1 MRMSTNYLRAQ
12 QCTFIA
18 AIILVSAC
26 NREPEQSSAENTV
39 RDAADAVEAAGAES
53 LSANGRDVIVPIS
66 PSGDI
71 TFRPMADRPQ
81 TGSTIKGMLRGGSAV
96 PLNSADW
103 PASFVMEFT
112 TDDGSPSSCTAAM
125 IGQGVMLT
133 AAHCVPDTGKVG
145 FAFNNISYELA
156 CVRHPKWETG
166 EDPSADYGLCAVANP
181 ESPFVPTP
189 GFKYET
195 VDIGSMGRA
204 MQVPV
209 VLTGFGCTS
218 DKVADQRRIDGRYRI
233 GKNAIIATSET
244 IAQRPYPANYFA
256 PNGQRSNLITSE
268 NGANICPG
276 DSGGPAFTA
285 GTDGTGPR
293 RIIGVNSRVFYAR
306 NDTSRFGASLISST
320 GSIDFG
326 PWARKWLTNRG
337 LAACGLAGAP
347 QGCRP

>member
-1 MRMSTNYLRAQ
+1 MQISTNFLRAQ
-12 QCTFIA
+12 QLTFLAATLFIA
-18 AIILVSAC
+18 AC
-26 NREPEQSSAENTV
+26 NKEPEQSAVETTES
-39 RDAADAVEAAGAES
+39 DAADAVAAAGAES
-53 LSANGRDVIVPIS
+53 LSANGLDVIVPTS
-66 PSGDI
+66 PSGNV
-71 TFRPMADRPQ
+71 TFKPMTDRPQ
-81 TGSTIKGMLRGGSAV
+81 TGSTINGMLRGGSAV

-112 TDDGSPSSCTAAM
+112 TDDGSASSCTAAM
-125 IGQGVMLT
+125 IGPGVMLT
-133 AAHCVPDTGKVG
+133 AAHCVPDTGKIG
-145 FAFNNISYELA
+145 FAYNNISHELA

-166 EDPSADYGLCAVANP
+166 EDPSADYGLCVVADP

-218 DKVADQRRIDGRYRI
+218 DKVTEQRRIDRRYRI

-244 IAQRPYPANYFA
+244 TLQRPYPDKYFA
-256 PNGQRSNLITSE
+256 PTGQRSNLITSE
-268 NGANICPG
+268 TGANICPG

-306 NDTSRFGASLISST
+306 TDTSRFGASLISST
-320 GSIDFG
+320 GSVDFG
-326 PWARKWLTNRG
+326 PWARAWLINRG

-347 QGCRP
+347 RGCRS